1 MTSLTVASARVNID
15 VAEAT
20 EIARMV
26 RTSDPN
32 IVSTDDMQSL
42 LGHSALVL
50 DGLRTRPRYFDG
62 RFLTGNDLT
71 RDQDYVRQRQ
81 DDLARA
87 TGTGVVSG
95 LQVSLGGSTGGQTL
109 VIQPGHGITPAGDLV
124 MVTTVRSVPLLD
136 LATSRQLDA
145 TFGLA
150 VSPRVPLGRRTGL
163 FLLALRPVEF
173 TANPIAAYPTTID
186 GPRQIQ
192 DGDIIEATSIDLI
205 PYPDSGSASLD
216 ESRRSVARRL
226 FLGLAQGLPQDALP
240 LAMIALDKGAVRWID
255 VDLVRRETGADTPL
269 QVSMGARPRAL
280 SEAFVLQHKQH
291 LADTLADR
299 ARAGLAQAFSAAQY
313 FAALP
318 AAGQLPAAA
327 ILADNLGF
335 RQMWF
340 PASVDVDISFVPA
353 DEIAAL
359 VEESLA
365 LPPIDLL
372 GDPADLDATGV
383 IVLAPV
389 TRQRLQRFE
398 AALSSLQQP
407 TRPDPSQG
415 LRRVPSQLLAQ
426 LVSRQVQV
434 LGTAVVDP
442 VTVAANA
449 QADQQTQL
457 WQTSWAEAVSAIP
470 VDANGVPLLW
480 FVRRRAVAYDS
491 QMVGLAVEAG
501 DGDEQLM
508 LGVDSRLQ
516 TLGLAATIKDVGTR
530 STPFAVARIYS
541 LLGLPRIAASTV
553 LTGAVVHDIVGAAP
567 PAPAPAPVT
576 APAPGP
582 VTVAPP
588 PIGIITRPPVTVV
601 NPVVPKLP
609 ILPIRPPILLPPI
622 LPPLQGPTAHLLE
635 GTVIDIANRY
645 STSGLGDGLQDLA
658 TALASDPLDNTAQ
671 LWLGNTGQA
680 LALDQAGQH
689 LVGDALAK
697 FAAQVRTLARTAD
710 APSAAALATL
720 IAEALDS

>member
-1 MTSLTVASARVNID
+1 MTSLTAASARVNID

-145 TFGLA
+145 TFGLS

-173 TANPIAAYPTTID
+173 TANPIAAYPTSID

-192 DGDIIEATSIDLI
+192 NGDIIEATSIDLI

-280 SEAFVLQHKQH
+280 SEAFVLQHQQH
-291 LADTLADR
+291 LADVLADR

-398 AALSSLQQP
+398 SALSSLQQP

-442 VTVAANA
+442 VTVAASA

-457 WQTSWAEAVSAIP
+457 WQTAWAEAVSAIP

-516 TLGLAATIKDVGTR
+516 ALGLAATIKDVGTR

-567 PAPAPAPVT
+567 PAPAL
-576 APAPGP
+576 APAPAP

-601 NPVVPKLP
+601 SPVVTKLP

-645 STSGLGDGLQDLA
+645 STSGLGDGLQDLT

-671 LWLGNTGQA
+671 LWLANTGQA

-689 LVGDALAK
+689 LVGAALAK